1 MNHARPLSWWIA
13 ATGRILGLSAV
24 MTLLWAVLTKGTGWG
39 FGVIAVVAATLA
51 GLSFAPLPA
60 SLYSLSGLGRFLLY
74 FVQESLR
81 GGIDVAWRALHPSLP
96 LEPTWLKYPLSLPQG
111 QARTLFIS
119 TVNLLPGTLSAELE
133 GDDLLIHALIDDPGT
148 LAELAQL
155 EMRVAA
161 LFAMKTFVNHPIPE
175 TTDG

>member
-24 MTLLWAVLTKGTGWG
+24 LTLLWAVLTNGTAWG
-39 FGVIAVVAATLA
+39 FGVVAVVVAILA
-51 GLSFAPLPA
+51 SFAFAPLQGSHW
-60 SLYSLSGLGRFLLY
+60 SLTGGGRFLLY

-81 GGIDVAWRALHPSLP
+81 GGIDVAWRALHPALP
-96 LEPTWLKYPLSLPQG
+96 LEPTWLNYPLNLPQG

-119 TVNLLPGTLSAELE
+119 AVNLLPGTLSAELE

-148 LAELAQL
+148 LSELAEL
-155 EMRVAA
+155 ERRVAA
-161 LFAMKTFVNHPIPE
+161 LFAIKTFVNHPIPE